1 MSINLKVARFIA
13 MFSFLLIFGVQENG
27 IPTIALLLIY
37 FYQFLHD
44 LFSSMAFR
52 IFWEG
57 LTIIPVFVLLFLF
70 LISKNYKVLLG
81 CFVVLFVYQVYVT
94 GLMNNYHRI
103 NIAFLLPLALFLIAS
118 VYVITIVKKQKPDI
132 KNVLIFLLA

>member
-1 MSINLKVARFIA
+1 MPINLKVARFIA
-13 MFSFLLIFGVQENG
+13 MFSFLIIFGLQENG

-57 LTIIPVFVLLFLF
+57 LSIIPIFFVLILF
-70 LISKNYKVLLG
+70 LISRNYKVLLG
-81 CFVVLFVYQVYVT
+81 CFVVLLIYQVYVS

-103 NIAFLLPLALFLIAS
+103 NIAFLLPLTLFLIAS
-118 VYVITIVKKQKPDI
+118 VYVITIVKKQKTDI
-132 KNVLIFLLA
+132 KVS

>member
-81 CFVVLFVYQVYVT
+81 CFVVLLVYQVYVS
-94 GLMNNYHRI
+94 GLLMNNCQ
-103 NIAFLLPLALFLIAS
+103 NIHTAFLLPLTAFVIS
-118 VYVITIVKKQKPDI
+118 SIYVIAIVKKQKPDT
-132 KNVLIFLLA
+132 KGS